1 MPVPKRSG
9 LKRSVAGTLPEQKI
23 CFEATKMFDANGYR
37 NRTPS
42 LRWSSV
48 LRIMLG
54 VSWVQQQ
61 SISVFVA
68 CWGPAVSTAQYP
80 SLPPTSLLATN
91 TRPLKESTTTLSFDT
106 NCPAQWENQ
115 LMDCDASV
123 QFWSSFQGSTDD
135 PWENLAQA
143 RSIVARHLRSRNSA
157 ESSYW
162 ISNVARSLYFITN
175 AALGVVDQRIR
186 SKPDNGSFLN
196 GIPAASQTRLILEA
210 VLCYEQEWPWI
221 QAGRVPY
228 PWDALVQ
235 PNRKWQWNHRHARLP
250 FLLQQTM
257 RAVRESRAIF
267 QRRDT
272 WRGQPSRPPSSFNQ
286 SSFPQYYL
294 NDFHYQTDGWLSRES
309 ADNYEVA
316 TETLF
321 LGRQDCM
328 QRQSLLPMTA
338 WKDAAAPASIL
349 EVACGTGRLS
359 CFVRQQFPTAHVTL
373 TDLSPFYLEKARD
386 NDEYWRSF
394 RERGDEQPVSAAQI
408 VPANAEQLPFPDE
421 SFSIVSSV
429 YLFHELPPVAQAA
442 VAREMVRV
450 LQPGGLICLTDSL
463 QLGDRPSMDQRMSA
477 FGQLNEPYF
486 SQYIRANLPQLFV
499 HDDNGMVCYQKYVR
513 SNTKTL
519 SFVKKK

>member
-1 MPVPKRSG
+1 MVGAYGYCHRTASRRWRSA
-9 LKRSVAGTLPEQKI
+9 LWI
-23 CFEATKMFDANGYR
+23 MF
-37 NRTPS
+37 
-42 LRWSSV
+42 
-48 LRIMLG
+48 G
-54 VSWVQQQ
+54 VIWAPHQ
-61 SISVFVA
+61 SISLFVA
-68 CWGPAVSTAQYP
+68 CWGQTNGPVASRAA
-80 SLPPTSLLATN
+80 TSLRVTK
-91 TRPLKESTTTLSFDT
+91 TRPFEPTKTLSFDP

-115 LMDCDASV
+115 LMDCDVSV

-143 RSIVARHLRSRNSA
+143 RAIVARHLRSSNSA

-175 AALGVVDQRIR
+175 AALGVIDQRIR
-186 SKPDNGSFLN
+186 SKPDNSTFLN
-196 GIPAASQTRLILEA
+196 GITASAQTRLILEA

-250 FLLQQTM
+250 FLLQQTV

-272 WRGQPSRPPSSFNQ
+272 WRGRPSRPPSSFNQ

-309 ADNYEVA
+309 ANNYEVA

-328 QRQSLLPMTA
+328 QRQSLLPMTD
-338 WKDAAAPASIL
+338 WFKDAAAPASIL

-359 CFVRQQFPTAHVTL
+359 CFVRQQFPTARVTL

-394 RERGDEQPVSAAQI
+394 RGGATDDQPVSAAQI

-429 YLFHELPPVAQAA
+429 YLFHELPPAAQAA

-499 HDDNGMVCYQKYVR
+499 NDDNDMLCYQKYVR

-519 SFVKKK
+519 SFVKRK